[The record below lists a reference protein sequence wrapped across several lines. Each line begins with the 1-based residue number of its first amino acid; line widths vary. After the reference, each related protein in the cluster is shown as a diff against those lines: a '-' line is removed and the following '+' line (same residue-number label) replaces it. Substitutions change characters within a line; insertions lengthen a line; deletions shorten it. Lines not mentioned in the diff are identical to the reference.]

1 MNKFTKEELVLLA
14 CWSASRYVQVGN
26 DLADDEG
33 TIALSHKIQE
43 MIVNYCEHT
52 EEYEDFNY
60 QPMRCKACLE
70 ITG

>member
-1 MNKFTKEELVLLA
+1 MNDFTKDELEYIRNYVFNGA
-14 CWSASRYVQVGN
+14 ASISVEKHEILR
-26 DLADDEG
+26 D
-33 TIALSHKIQE
+33 KIQSL
-43 MIVNYCEHT
+43 IDNYCEHT